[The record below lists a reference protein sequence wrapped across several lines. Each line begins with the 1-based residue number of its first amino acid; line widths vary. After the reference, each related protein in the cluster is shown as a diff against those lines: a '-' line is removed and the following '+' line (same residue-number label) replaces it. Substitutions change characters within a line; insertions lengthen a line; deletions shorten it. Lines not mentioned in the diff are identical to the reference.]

1 MVLLHSSL
9 GKSINKAINC
19 TYPVLKN
26 PIINKTS
33 GSDEVLGC
41 SQCRECGLGKEPQ
54 VPCGTTLGIYEGHGD
69 CKDCGEGMYSD
80 AKDTNAC
87 KMCRY
92 QHCFEHQLYKGNCT
106 KEKDDSYCLPK
117 CEAKYVMNKEQTKC
131 EVDQSDSKSHT
142 NTTKSTIPTI
152 VSPETRV
159 YTREQHEN
167 KNTHFWATYVPTST
181 TTTKRADLNNR
192 KDGKYEIPVAIIA
205 VIVIG
210 VLAFGAVIVMIVCY
224 LCRKSKPIPEGRIHN
239 GITTMV
245 SLL

>member
-9 GKSINKAINC
+9 GKTINKAINC

-41 SQCRECGLGKEPQ
+41 SQCRECGVGKEPE
-54 VPCGTTLGIYEGHGD
+54 VPCGTTLGIDEGHGD
-69 CKDCGEGMYSD
+69 CNNCGEGMYSD

-92 QHCFEHQLYKGNCT
+92 QLCFEHQRYEGNCT

-142 NTTKSTIPTI
+142 NTTKSAI
-152 VSPETRV
+152 
-159 YTREQHEN
+159 
-167 KNTHFWATYVPTST
+167 PTST
-181 TTTKRADLNNR
+181 TTKHADLNNQ

-210 VLAFGAVIVMIVCY
+210 ILVFGAVIVMIVCY
-224 LCRKSKPIPEGRIHN
+224 HCRKSKPIPEGRIHN